1 MPPISVS
8 RIPSL
13 PVQLK
18 HKLSSNREG
27 HSPVPFD
34 RAPPNRSAH
43 LLGKTGAMRTSGGFS
58 APYPAL

>member
-18 HKLSSNREG
+18 HKLSDRQDACTEGIRPDPSTREYERQC
-27 HSPVPFD
+27 
-34 RAPPNRSAH
+34 RARVCY
-43 LLGKTGAMRTSGGFS
+43 KQQ
-58 APYPAL
+58 